1 MSWDFIIIGAGSSG
15 CVLANRLSADS
26 RHKVLLLEAG
36 GSDKHFVIQIP
47 ALAMKAMSNPK
58 TDWMFQTEP
67 DPTRNNRTEIVPR
80 GRLLGGSS
88 SINATWYVRGNR
100 GDYDHWAQLGNRG
113 WSYDELLP
121 YFQKVEGNRDGVS
134 DTYGKDGAIM
144 ITEIRG
150 VPPLAHV
157 YLDAMEEIGVPR
169 NPSYNAEPSEGA
181 AIFHSTQHR
190 GLRLSASKGYLDPIK
205 NRPNLTILTGALVRR
220 VLIEE
225 NVAVGVEFDHQGVTR
240 SERCHGEVILCASA
254 INSPKLLMLSGVG
267 PAAHLQTMGIKVLKD
282 SPGVGRNLQEHPSC
296 QVKAYV
302 NVRTANQEFNLRG
315 MIKHGLQFLLTRT
328 GQATFSYCGVG
339 LVRTLPELQYPD
351 IQYHFGAFSSAY
363 TPNGISLLDEASI
376 NLQPNVNSSRSRGF
390 VELRSADPLA
400 PPRIQFN
407 MLSDPYD
414 VETLIRGGR
423 MARRALQS
431 KAFAPYVTG
440 ECKPGK
446 DVQTDEQWRSYLKE
460 NASQSYHP
468 CGTCKMGIDAMA
480 VVTPQLKVIGVE
492 RLRVV
497 DSSITPQIPSGNLNA
512 ISLAI
517 GEKGAE
523 LILADY
529 MGRRSQAQVTVR
541 TASQNAGEYA
551 AATQ

>member
-1 MSWDFIIIGAGSSG
+1 MSWDFIIIGAGSAG
-15 CVLANRLSADS
+15 CVLANRLSAS
-26 RHKVLLLEAG
+26 PRHKVLLLEAG
-36 GSDKHFVIQIP
+36 GSDKHPVIQIP
-47 ALAMKAMSNPK
+47 ALAMKAMSNPR

-67 DPTRNNRTEIVPR
+67 DPTRNNRVEVVPR

-100 GDYDHWAQLGNRG
+100 GDYDHWAELGNVG

-121 YFQKVEGNRDGVS
+121 YFRKVECNRDGVS
-134 DTYGKDGAIM
+134 DTYGKDGAIV

-150 VPPLAHV
+150 VPKLAHV
-157 YLDAMEEIGVPR
+157 YLDAMEEIGVPC
-169 NPSYNAEPSEGA
+169 NPSYNAEDTEGA

-190 GLRLSASKGYLDPIK
+190 GLRFSAAKGYLDPIRK
-205 NRPNLTILTGALVRR
+205 RRNLTILTGALVRR
-220 VLIEE
+220 VLFEGDT
-225 NVAVGVEFDHQGVTR
+225 AVGVEFDHRGVTR
-240 SERCHGEVILCASA
+240 SERCHGEVILSASA
-254 INSPKLLMLSGVG
+254 INSPKLLMLSGIG
-267 PAAHLQTMGIKVLKD
+267 PAAHLQAMGIPVVKD

-296 QVKAYV
+296 QVKAFV
-302 NVRTANQEFNLRG
+302 NVRTANQEFNLPG
-315 MIKHGLQFLLTRT
+315 MLKHGLQFLLTRT
-328 GQATFSYCGVG
+328 GQATFTYCGLG

-363 TPNGISLLDEASI
+363 TPQGISLLDEASI
-376 NLQPNVNSSRSRGF
+376 NLQPNVNRSRSRGYL
-390 VELRSADPLA
+390 ELRSADPLA

-431 KAFAPYVTG
+431 KAFAPYVLG

-446 DVQTDEQWRSYLKE
+446 DVQSDDEWHAYLRE

-468 CGTCKMGIDAMA
+468 CGTCKMGVDAAA
-480 VVTPQLKVIGVE
+480 VVNPRLQVIGVQ

-497 DSSITPQIPSGNLNA
+497 DSSVIPQIPSGNLNA

-523 LILADY
+523 MILASHARH
-529 MGRRSQAQVTVR
+529 GRG
-541 TASQNAGEYA
+541 ASRPAHKAPARVEEVA
-551 AATQ
+551 PAK

>member
-1 MSWDFIIIGAGSSG
+1 MSWDFIIIGAGSAG
-15 CVLANRLSADS
+15 CVLANRLSANP
-26 RHKVLLLEAG
+26 RHTVLLLEAG
-36 GSDKHFVIQIP
+36 GSDKHPVIQIP

-58 TDWMFQTEP
+58 TDWMFQAEP
-67 DPTRNNRTEIVPR
+67 DPTRNNRAEVVPR

-100 GDYDHWAQLGNRG
+100 GDYDHWAELGNVG

-121 YFQKVEGNRDGVS
+121 YFRKVESNRDGVS
-134 DTYGKDGAIM
+134 DTYGKDGAII

-150 VPPLAHV
+150 VPKLAHV

-169 NPSYNAEPSEGA
+169 NPSYNAEDTEGA

-190 GLRLSASKGYLDPIK
+190 GLRFSAAKGYLDPIK
-205 NRPNLTILTGALVRR
+205 KRRNLTILTGALVRR
-220 VLIEE
+220 VLFEGDT
-225 NVAVGVEFDHQGVTR
+225 AVGVEFDHRGVTR
-240 SERCHGEVILCASA
+240 SERCHGEVILSASA
-254 INSPKLLMLSGVG
+254 INSPKLLMLSGIG
-267 PAAHLQTMGIKVLKD
+267 PAEHLQAMGIPVVKD

-296 QVKAYV
+296 QVKAFV
-302 NVRTANQEFNLRG
+302 NVRTANQEFNLPG
-315 MIKHGLQFLLTRT
+315 MLKHGLQFLLTRT
-328 GQATFSYCGVG
+328 GQATFTYCGLG
-339 LVRTLPELQYPD
+339 LVRTLPELEYPD

-363 TPNGISLLDEASI
+363 TPQGISLLDEASI
-376 NLQPNVNSSRSRGF
+376 NLQPNVNQSRSRGYLQ
-390 VELRSADPLA
+390 LRSADPLA

-414 VETLIRGGR
+414 VATLIRGGR

-431 KAFAPYVTG
+431 KAFAPYVLG

-446 DVQTDEQWRSYLKE
+446 DVQSDDEWHAYLKE

-468 CGTCKMGIDAMA
+468 CGTCKMGIDATA
-480 VVTPQLKVIGVE
+480 VVTPQLQVIGVQ

-497 DSSITPQIPSGNLNA
+497 DSSIIPQIPSGNLNA

-523 LILADY
+523 MILTSHAQRAQ
-529 MGRRSQAQVTVR
+529 GVSRAVHQAPARRAEV
-541 TASQNAGEYA
+541 APAK
-551 AATQ
+551 